1 MLLCFNFM
9 SIFLTNNKELL
20 NIFINYVKF
29 LSIIFVRKILNQP
42 KNIQRIIINKTKYYE
57 MVRFKIIKNEIPP
70 TPDKD
75 SSTNNTTKHSPNYQ
89 RKRNSNKEFHNE
101 SNPLPKYKF
110 WPTGFRAVKPTKKP
124 RKPPQR
130 RSLRNDPSK
139 IPVKPEQT
147 NISLPRD
154 EQSLGR
160 NWSRCQQLVQKI

>member
-1 MLLCFNFM
+1 M
-9 SIFLTNNKELL
+9 SQTLFQ
-20 NIFINYVKF
+20 
-29 LSIIFVRKILNQP
+29 S
-42 KNIQRIIINKTKYYE
+42 
-57 MVRFKIIKNEIPP
+57 
-70 TPDKD
+70 
-75 SSTNNTTKHSPNYQ
+75 
-89 RKRNSNKEFHNE
+89 
-101 SNPLPKYKF
+101 KF

-130 RSLRNDPSK
+130 RSLQNDPPK

>member
-1 MLLCFNFM
+1 M
-9 SIFLTNNKELL
+9 
-20 NIFINYVKF
+20 KF
-29 LSIIFVRKILNQP
+29 PSIIFVRKTLNQP

-89 RKRNSNKEFHNE
+89 RERNSNKEFHNE

-110 WPTGFRAVKPTKKP
+110 WPGFRAVKPTKKP